1 MFVLDHK
8 LYYLTVIITALYS
21 AEGSAPVINK
31 EWKVEKKWIEDWISW
46 PQLIE
51 GFFTQ
56 LYKGITF
63 TI

>member
-31 EWKVEKKWIEDWISW
+31 EWKVEKK
-46 PQLIE
+46 
-51 GFFTQ
+51 
-56 LYKGITF
+56 
-63 TI
+63 